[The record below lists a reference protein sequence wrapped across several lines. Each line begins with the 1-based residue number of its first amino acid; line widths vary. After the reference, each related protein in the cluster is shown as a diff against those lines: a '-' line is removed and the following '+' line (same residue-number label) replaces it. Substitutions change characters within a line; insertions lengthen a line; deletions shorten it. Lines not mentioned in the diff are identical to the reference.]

1 MFNTR
6 RIPLEFTF
14 TADNDIVS
22 EGSYA
27 LKNLCVLVFTL
38 KDSYGDGWGKS
49 AIKIEYSDDTPADT
63 LSIFDGKEY
72 VKEIDV
78 VVGTKV
84 TVSFIKE
91 KYNSYECSYI
101 IEYKDGAE
109 IYNSGKNIKEGV
121 NCEFV
126 ASCYEVLS
134 LDESYDMHFVIYPN
148 PANDLINIE
157 SNSQRCEYQMMNNLG
172 QVVLK
177 GVLSGDDT
185 ISVEGVD
192 GGIYFLK
199 LIADGKVTVNKI
211 IIQ

>member
-1 MFNTR
+1 
-6 RIPLEFTF
+6 
-14 TADNDIVS
+14 
-22 EGSYA
+22 
-27 LKNLCVLVFTL
+27 VFTL

-49 AIKIEYSDDTPADT
+49 AIKIEYSDDTPTDT
-63 LSIFDGKEY
+63 LTVFDGSEY
-72 VKEIDV
+72 VEEIGV
-78 VVGTKV
+78 VVGTTV

-101 IEYKDGAE
+101 IEYKEGAE
-109 IYNSGKNIKEGV
+109 IYDSGKNIKEGV

-126 ASCYEVLS
+126 VNCYDDLS

-148 PANDLINIE
+148 PAKDVINIDFD
-157 SNSQRCEYQMMNNLG
+157 SQRCEYMMMNNLG

-177 GVLSGDDT
+177 GVLSGENV

-192 GGIYFLK
+192 SGIYFLK
-199 LIADGKVTVNKI
+199 LIVDGKVAINKV